1 MVILYILFLKAFRKL
16 CGASACFFLLL
27 FPEYVVDKRV
37 FPFDFPHFSMELC
50 FLSIL
55 VKKVS
60 LGLKVWFWWFHM
72 ELFHQW
78 IFIVAEGS
86 KLDTSYVPFL
96 YYCCHCY
103 SMPLVCSAV
112 NNLPMGYPV
121 LQQPSIPAAGQPHL
135 DPMGCGISSCHVV
148 NGVPAPSNFH
158 PIRMNSGNEWD
169 LLDLQ
174 VIYHWLLILV
184 TELNVVCYVFQ
195 FTCILC
201 LWILLHRFFEIQR
214 IGPMNY

>member
-1 MVILYILFLKAFRKL
+1 
-16 CGASACFFLLL
+16 
-27 FPEYVVDKRV
+27 
-37 FPFDFPHFSMELC
+37 MELC
-50 FLSIL
+50 FLRIL

-78 IFIVAEGS
+78 KFSVAKGS
-86 KLDTSYVPFL
+86 KLDTSYAPFL

-121 LQQPSIPAAGQPHL
+121 LQQPPIPAAGQHHL

-158 PIRMNSGNEWD
+158 PIRMNSGNKWD
-169 LLDLQ
+169 LLDLH

-184 TELNVVCYVFQ
+184 TELIVVYYVFQ
-195 FTCILC
+195 FICILC
-201 LWILLHRFFEIQR
+201 LWILLHCFFEIQR
-214 IGPMNY
+214 IWPMNY